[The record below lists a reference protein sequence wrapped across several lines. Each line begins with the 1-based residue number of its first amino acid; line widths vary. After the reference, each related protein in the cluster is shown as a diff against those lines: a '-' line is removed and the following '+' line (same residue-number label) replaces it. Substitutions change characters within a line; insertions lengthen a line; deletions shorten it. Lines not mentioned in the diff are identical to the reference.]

1 MSQGRHQNLTL
12 ALQMV
17 GVGEVSKA
25 MVLSYLPVVVPS
37 LPSMVTSR
45 VDEERERKEEC
56 EDLSVSRSRRQ
67 VGLVQN
73 AKEASGWRPL
83 GMSYIQ
89 KQGRVYFPLLPLG
102 LLQASYINQQKSS
115 AETHFVNATFRY

>member
-1 MSQGRHQNLTL
+1 
-12 ALQMV
+12 MV

-83 GMSYIQ
+83 GMSY
-89 KQGRVYFPLLPLG
+89 RNRAVCTFPSFHLVFSRLP
-102 LLQASYINQQKSS
+102 
-115 AETHFVNATFRY
+115 T